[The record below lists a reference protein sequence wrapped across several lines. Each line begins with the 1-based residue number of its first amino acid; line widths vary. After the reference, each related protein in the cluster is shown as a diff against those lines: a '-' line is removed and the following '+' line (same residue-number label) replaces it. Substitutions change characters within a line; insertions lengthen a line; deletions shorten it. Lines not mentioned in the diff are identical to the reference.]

1 MRDRRAALEKE
12 WRRKA
17 ELAKQ
22 KKERKEKKKRER
34 EETERKRE
42 KKKRESKRA
51 NRATL
56 TPPLPLPPVGPL
68 AGPGAPLRSAMAF
81 RPDGRTG
88 FLEGSTVS
96 RLLLSVMPSP
106 RLAPTARAT
115 ASWEPKSTNAKPRS
129 TLLAISFP
137 SLPALAWTPKSTCKP
152 VSIIFAR
159 R

>member
-56 TPPLPLPPVGPL
+56 TPPLPLPHSGPL
-68 AGPGAPLRSAMAF
+68 AGPGAP
-81 RPDGRTG
+81 
-88 FLEGSTVS
+88 
-96 RLLLSVMPSP
+96 
-106 RLAPTARAT
+106 
-115 ASWEPKSTNAKPRS
+115 
-129 TLLAISFP
+129 
-137 SLPALAWTPKSTCKP
+137 
-152 VSIIFAR
+152 
-159 R
+159 